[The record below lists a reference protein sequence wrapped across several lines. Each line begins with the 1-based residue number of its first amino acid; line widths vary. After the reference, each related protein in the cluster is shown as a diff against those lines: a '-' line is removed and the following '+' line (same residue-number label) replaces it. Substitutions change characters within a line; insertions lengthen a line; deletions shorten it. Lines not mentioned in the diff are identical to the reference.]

1 MSTLGF
7 FLAYFR
13 NWRLSLVLSA
23 TLPLLMMAGFLVMKA
38 MTKVGEK
45 NTKTYSA
52 AGAVAEQAFA
62 AIRTVKALVGEG
74 FEVDKY
80 VKELDKTKK
89 DAWKYTTFVAA
100 ALGFMILV
108 FLSCYSLGFWYGKK
122 VIIDHG
128 YDISDIISTFFCII
142 MGGGSI
148 GQLAP
153 SIKNIALGKAAIA
166 KIFELIE
173 REPTLKEP

>member
-23 TLPLLMMAGFLVMKA
+23 TLPLLMLAGFLVMKA

-45 NTKTYSA
+45 NTKTYSK
-52 AGAVAEQAFA
+52 AGAVAEQAIS

-74 FEVDKY
+74 YEVEKY
-80 VKELDKTKK
+80 VEELNKTKS

-100 ALGFMILV
+100 SLGFMILV
-108 FLSCYSLGFWYGKK
+108 FLSCYGLGFWYGKII
-122 VIIDHG
+122 IIDYG
-128 YDISDIISTFFCII
+128 YNISDVISTFFCII

-148 GQLAP
+148 GQMAP
-153 SIKNIALGKAAIA
+153 AIKNIALGKAAIA
-166 KIFELIE
+166 KVF
-173 REPTLKEP
+173 